1 MGIMDKKIKE
11 LFVAKF
17 PEIENELKET
27 INLGM
32 KSAEKRQKDLDAMMY
47 KMREAILNG
56 KEIEDRLNDLIEK
69 KLKKRGI

>member
-1 MGIMDKKIKE
+1 MDKKIKE
-11 LFVAKF
+11 LFAEKF

-56 KEIEDRLNDLIEK
+56 KEIEERFNELIEK